1 MFKIIKSSNLITLEK
16 FFYLLKCESEYVF
29 SYQFVFLLYDRNNSN
44 QIGLDLYRLDPSHSQ
59 ESNLVQFG
67 SVKKQNKLRVRIG
80 RGRFG
85 MIGEVNLG

>member
-1 MFKIIKSSNLITLEK
+1 M
-16 FFYLLKCESEYVF
+16 
-29 SYQFVFLLYDRNNSN
+29 FLLYDRNNSN
-44 QIGLDLYRLDPSHSQ
+44 QIGLVELYRLDPPHSQ

>member
-1 MFKIIKSSNLITLEK
+1 MTLEK
-16 FFYLLKCESEYVF
+16 FFYLAKCEYKRCVS
-29 SYQFVFLLYDRNNSN
+29 SYQFVFFLYDRNNSN
-44 QIGLDLYRLDPSHSQ
+44 QIGLDLYRLDPPHSQ